1 MIRVNVFVEGQTEE
15 TFVRELLY
23 AHFQRQNIY
32 LNPILVRTSSTGKG
46 GVDCNGYWF
55 GCNSSAVPTF

>member
-23 AHFQRQNIY
+23 GYFLEKNIY
-32 LNPILVRTSSTGKG
+32 LNPHRQ
-46 GVDCNGYWF
+46 NF
-55 GCNSSAVPTF
+55 